1 MLMLILLLVRCYIMI
16 MNIKIVIRYIVI
28 GFCIYFIYKG
38 VVVINYCW
46 CFFVINYVF
55 ILNKKILRSFLNS
68 ILKKIWCVNGLF

>member
-38 VVVINYCW
+38 VVVINYC
-46 CFFVINYVF
+46 
-55 ILNKKILRSFLNS
+55 
-68 ILKKIWCVNGLF
+68 